1 MVGMLVSINMN
12 FLARILVKAGL
23 TTLNNFV
30 EKIVEKQKKD
40 IFRIFFK
47 ARLSFPVSTG
57 QYWSELVRI

>member
-1 MVGMLVSINMN
+1 MILIMVGMLVSINMN

-30 EKIVEKQKKD
+30 EKIVEEQKKT
-40 IFRIFFK
+40 FFASFFK

-57 QYWSELVRI
+57 QNW